1 MYKVLDVREI
11 VTFWG
16 GSVHSGVYG
25 VSGSV
30 DVNSRQYVVVIAED
44 EDNNRKRFEFCAS
57 YKKEFL
63 GEDCYYGHRGEYD
76 ILVPG
81 DKFIIEKTST
91 WPVVKLVKEG
101 NEE

>member
-1 MYKVLDVREI
+1 MYNVLDVREI
-11 VTFWG
+11 VTVFG
-16 GSVHSGVYG
+16 GNAHNGVYG
-25 VSGSV
+25 GSGSV
-30 DVNSRQYVVVIAED
+30 DVNSRHYVVVIAED
-44 EDNNRKRFEFCAS
+44 ENDKRTRFEFCAS

-63 GEDCYYGHRGEYD
+63 GEDCYYGYRGEYD

-91 WPVVKLVKEG
+91 WPAVRLIKEG

>member
-16 GSVHSGVYG
+16 GSVHNGVYG
-25 VSGSV
+25 GSGSV
-30 DVNSRQYVVVIAED
+30 DVNSRQYIVVIAED
-44 EDNNRKRFEFCAS
+44 EDHKRKRFEFCAS
-57 YKKEFL
+57 YKKEFI
-63 GEDCYYGHRGEYD
+63 GEDCYYGYRGEYD

-91 WPVVKLVKEG
+91 WPKVNLVVAS
-101 NEE
+101 